1 MLMNWN
7 RTESAERPDEL
18 ATKISKKYNYIRKNI
33 TEVQKEQPDGSTMT
47 MYEYDEL
54 EVLKT
59 DWELFETVSESATRI
74 SEVEDAVIELAELI
88 GGE

>member
-47 MYEYDEL
+47 MYEYEEL
-54 EVLKT
+54 EVLNT

>member
-1 MLMNWN
+1 MNWN

-18 ATKISKKYNYIRKNI
+18 ATKISKKYNYLRKNI

-47 MYEYDEL
+47 MYEYEEL
-54 EVLKT
+54 EVLNT

>member
-1 MLMNWN
+1 MNWN

>member
-1 MLMNWN
+1 MNWN

-18 ATKISKKYNYIRKNI
+18 ATNISKKYNYIRKNI
-33 TEVQKEQPDGSTMT
+33 TEVQKKQPDGSTMT

>member
-1 MLMNWN
+1 MNWKKA
-7 RTESAERPDEL
+7 ESAIRPAEL
-18 ATKISKKYNYIRKNI
+18 DTTSSRKYNYVRKNI
-33 TEVQKEQPDGSTMT
+33 VEEQRESEQGTIT
-47 MYEYDEL
+47 MYVFDEL
-54 EVLKT
+54 KVAKT

>member
-18 ATKISKKYNYIRKNI
+18 ATNISKKYNYIRKNI

>member
-1 MLMNWN
+1 MNWN

-18 ATKISKKYNYIRKNI
+18 ATNISKKYNYIRKNI